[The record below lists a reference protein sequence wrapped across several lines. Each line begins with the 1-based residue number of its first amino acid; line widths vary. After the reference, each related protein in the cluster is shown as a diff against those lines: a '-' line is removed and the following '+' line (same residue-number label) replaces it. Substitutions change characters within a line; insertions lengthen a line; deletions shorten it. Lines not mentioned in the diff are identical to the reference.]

1 MKKQVL
7 LLGTLLGIQLLGHG
21 QDIPQS
27 EVPSVIVN
35 QFNVQFPK
43 ATDIEW
49 ELDGH
54 HYQVEFETGCNIAHT
69 VWYDREGKMA
79 KHKEDVTTEDLSNA
93 VVQTINSEF
102 NTYTLDDIERITEN
116 GKVVYRIELN
126 SMTHQDWEVIL
137 DEDGKVLSKKVD

>member
-21 QDIPQS
+21 QDIPQN

-54 HYQVEFETGCNIAHT
+54 HYQVEFETGWNIAHT
-69 VWYDREGKMA
+69 VWYDREGKMV

-137 DEDGKVLSKKVD
+137 DEDGKVLSKKAD